1 MGAQSNALAEHIRQ
15 EREELGRNIR
25 ELDSLIRDEPERW
38 LLRNWPRL
46 AALAFGAFFL
56 LGYAITNGRRRNW

>member
-15 EREELGRNIR
+15 EREELGRDIR
-25 ELDSLIRDEPERW
+25 ELDSRIREEPERW

-46 AALAFGAFFL
+46 AGLAFGVFLL
-56 LGYAITNGRRRNW
+56 LGYTITSPRRPKW